1 MAKSRIGFTLLAA
14 CLLGCGNLL
23 QAAPPPS
30 AAQMLQFKP
39 KQAGVPISTP
49 TEAELPNCKVELIK
63 GQKLA
68 SGKTASGWLL
78 RDPQGRMLRR
88 FFDSDG
94 DNQIDVWSYY
104 LNGEECY
111 REVDTN
117 FDGKPD
123 QYRWLGANGSKWGVD
138 LNEDGVIDTWRVISP
153 EEVSQ
158 EVLAAVM
165 TRDIV
170 RLQALMINKAD
181 LDALE
186 LPASEAA
193 RIKTKM
199 QAAAA
204 TFQATAAALAKLNP
218 QTKWVHLEL
227 AVPECVPADALG
239 AKLDLTHHT
248 HGTILYSD
256 GDKVNDFLQTGE
268 LIQVGRAWR
277 IIEAPVPGGVNQNNG
292 QNGAGTGIAVADN
305 IKKFLDP
312 LKVIDEKYKSASTPA
327 QLAEYN
333 MARAAVLENIVGA
346 LQTKQEREDWIK
358 QVADCY
364 GTAAQNGDRAALA
377 KLTEWTTKL
386 VKQEPGSNIAGYLA
400 YREMTA
406 DYARKLSDVK
416 PADMTKLQ
424 DEWKDRL
431 AKFVQ
436 DFPNVEDAPD
446 ALMQLGMVNEFIGK
460 ETEAKNWYGELV
472 KNFPKSPQMPKAD
485 GAIRRL
491 TCEGKVFDL
500 ASKTLGT
507 GSGFDVKGLNA
518 KIVLVYYWASW
529 NTQCVADFAK
539 IKQLLTVYGPKGVEL
554 VCVNLDSNPADA
566 IKFLQ
571 TTPVAGTHLYE
582 KGVPDGQDSPLAV
595 NYGIMVLPHM
605 FILDNQ
611 KIVASRN
618 AQVATLEEDLKK
630 LVK

>member
-1 MAKSRIGFTLLAA
+1 MAKSQIGFTLLAA
-14 CLLGCGNLL
+14 CVLGCGNLL

-30 AAQMLQFKP
+30 AEQMLQFKP

-49 TEAELPNCKVELIK
+49 TAAQLPNCKVELIK

-78 RDPQGRMLRR
+78 RDPQGRLLRR

-104 LNGEECY
+104 LDGEECY

-117 FDGKPD
+117 FNGKPD
-123 QYRWLGANGSKWGVD
+123 QYRWLGPNGSKWGVD

-158 EVLAAVM
+158 EILAAVM
-165 TRDIV
+165 TRNFV
-170 RLQALMINKAD
+170 RLEALMINKAD

-186 LPASEAA
+186 LPASETA
-193 RIKTKM
+193 RIKAKM
-199 QAAAA
+199 QTTAA
-204 TFQATAAALAKLNP
+204 TFQSTAAALAKLNS
-218 QTKWVHLEL
+218 QTKWAHLEL
-227 AVPECVPADALG
+227 GVPECVPADALG
-239 AKLDLTHHT
+239 AKADLTHHK

-277 IIEAPVPGGVNQNNG
+277 IVEGPVPGGVNQNNM
-292 QNGAGTGIAVADN
+292 QNGMGGGIAVSED
-305 IKKFLDP
+305 IKKFVEQ
-312 LKVIDEKYKSASTPA
+312 LKIVDDKYKASATPA

-346 LQTKQEREDWIK
+346 LKTKQDREDWIK

-364 GTAAQNGDRAALA
+364 GTAAQNLDRAALA
-377 KLTEWTTKL
+377 KLTEWVTKL
-386 VKQEPGSNIAGYLA
+386 VKEEPGSNLAGYLA
-400 YREMTA
+400 YREMSA
-406 DYARKLSDVK
+406 DYALKLASVK
-416 PADMTKLQ
+416 PADMPKLQ

-436 DFPNVEDAPD
+436 DYANAEDTPD
-446 ALMQLGMVNEFIGK
+446 ALMQVGMVNEFIGK

-507 GSGFDVKGLNA
+507 GNPFDVKGLKG
-518 KIVLVYYWASW
+518 KIILVYYWASW

-554 VCVNLDSNPADA
+554 ICVNLDNNAADA

-582 KGVPDGQDSPLAV
+582 TGGQDSPPAV

-605 FILDNQ
+605 FVLDTEG
-611 KIVASRN
+611 KVVSRN
-618 AQVATLEEDLKK
+618 AQVATLEEEFKK